1 MRMTKPLLDGLG
13 LMAEKEGLARAD
25 VVRRALG
32 LYAQALQAEAQ
43 GQLIAFA
50 KPQLPNG
57 PEVVELIQLHATSPG
72 SPAIDERLP
81 EQGTQDEY
89 QRFEMRMS
97 QQLLDGLGAMADQEG
112 LTRADVVR
120 RALGLY
126 ARALQAEA
134 QGQCIAFANL
144 HPHNAVDVVQL
155 IKLKQ

>member
-1 MRMTKPLLDGLG
+1 
-13 LMAEKEGLARAD
+13 
-25 VVRRALG
+25 LG
-32 LYAQALQAEAQ
+32 LYAQALQAEAK

-72 SPAIDERLP
+72 APAMDERLP

-134 QGQCIAFANL
+134 QGQCIAFATL

-155 IKLKQ
+155 IRVC

>member
-1 MRMTKPLLDGLG
+1 MTKPLVDGLG
-13 LMAEKEGLARAD
+13 LMAEREGLPRAD

-32 LYAQALQAEAQ
+32 LYARALQAEAQ

-50 KPQLPNG
+50 KPQRPNG
-57 PEVVELIQLHATSPG
+57 PEVVELIRLHATSPEAP
-72 SPAIDERLP
+72 SIDERLP
-81 EQGTQDEY
+81 EQGAQDEY

-112 LTRADVVR
+112 LGRADVVR

-144 HPHNAVDVVQL
+144 HPHNTVDVVQL

>member
-13 LMAEKEGLARAD
+13 LMAEK
-25 VVRRALG
+25 
-32 LYAQALQAEAQ
+32 
-43 GQLIAFA
+43 
-50 KPQLPNG
+50 
-57 PEVVELIQLHATSPG
+57 
-72 SPAIDERLP
+72 
-81 EQGTQDEY
+81 
-89 QRFEMRMS
+89 
-97 QQLLDGLGAMADQEG
+97 EG

-144 HPHNAVDVVQL
+144 HPHNVVEVVQL

>member
-1 MRMTKPLLDGLG
+1 M
-13 LMAEKEGLARAD
+13 
-25 VVRRALG
+25 
-32 LYAQALQAEAQ
+32 
-43 GQLIAFA
+43 
-50 KPQLPNG
+50 
-57 PEVVELIQLHATSPG
+57 
-72 SPAIDERLP
+72 DERLP

-134 QGQCIAFANL
+134 QGQCIAFATL
-144 HPHNAVDVVQL
+144 HLHNAVDVVQL
-155 IKLKQ
+155 IKLK